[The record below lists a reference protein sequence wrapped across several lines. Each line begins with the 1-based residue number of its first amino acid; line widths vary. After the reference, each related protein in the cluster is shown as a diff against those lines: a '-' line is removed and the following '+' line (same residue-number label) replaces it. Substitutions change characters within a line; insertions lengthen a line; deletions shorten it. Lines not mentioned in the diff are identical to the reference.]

1 MTLMHGINY
10 YNHGLLYVIDSHVR
24 KYAMYEQCG
33 EYIIHLY
40 ELLGRF
46 SFLFRSERKSEYSN
60 LYIKFSVH
68 DAFLE

>member
-10 YNHGLLYVIDSHVR
+10 YNHGLLYAIHSDVR
-24 KYAMYEQCG
+24 KYTMYEQCG

-46 SFLFRSERKSEYSN
+46 SFLFRSERKKRILKHIYQ
-60 LYIKFSVH
+60 I
-68 DAFLE
+68 